1 MVLMVDVS
9 SKMVACGGRGGRRK
23 VAGYVD
29 VVGLLCFLQTG
40 EGGRD
45 AGVDGKLKVVMRREI
60 GG

>member
-1 MVLMVDVS
+1 MVMR
-9 SKMVACGGRGGRRK
+9 KRNNGGRGGHRK
-23 VAGYVD
+23 VVGCVD

-45 AGVDGKLKVVMRREI
+45 AGVDGKLTVVIRRAI